1 MANYCTLDEI
11 KAELDIT
18 SEDKDDVIQTD
29 IEAASEFI
37 DKEVPDREFTATTGI
52 RYFDGGATVLFIDD
66 AVSIS
71 KLELDENA
79 DGVVDATMATTD
91 YILYPLNKTPKTR
104 IEISN
109 NSDYSG
115 FASGVKQG
123 AKVTGS
129 WGYAASVPKIVKRAT
144 IIQVCRW
151 FKRRETAFQDAV
163 GSPEIG
169 QLIMYKGLDPDLAE
183 IIRLLRKRSYP

>member
-1 MANYCTLDEI
+1 MNYCTLDEI

-18 SEDKDDVIQTD
+18 SEDKDDLLQAD
-29 IEAASEFI
+29 IAQASKFI
-37 DKEVPDREFTATTGI
+37 DLLCDRDFTMSTAT
-52 RYFDGGATVLFIDD
+52 RYFDGGGTFLFIDD

-71 KLELDENA
+71 KVELDEDA
-79 DGVVDATMATTD
+79 DGVVDATMSTTTD

-109 NSDYSG
+109 NSNYSG

-123 AKVTGS
+123 VKITAS
-129 WGYAASVPKIVKRAT
+129 WGYGSTIPEVIKRAT

-151 FKRRETAFQDAV
+151 FKRRESAFQDAV

-169 QLIMYKGLDPDLAE
+169 QLITYKALDPDVKL
-183 IIRLLRKRSYP
+183 ILDQYRRRRYP